1 MSTLLCPRR
10 VGALP
15 AEVQRKTSRPER
27 ANTLTQFVC
36 PAQLVLRKEPPVRG
50 EPADAVRVPR
60 SASAEKGCRPKRVN
74 RLRGSDVPISRYRK
88 KKRADV

>member
-27 ANTLTQFVC
+27 ANTLTQFEY
-36 PAQLVLRKEPPVRG
+36 PAQPVLRKEPPVRG
-50 EPADAVRVPR
+50 EHADAVRAPR
-60 SASAEKGCRPKRVN
+60 WVGAEKKAAARTG
-74 RLRGSDVPISRYRK
+74 
-88 KKRADV
+88 

>member
-15 AEVQRKTSRPER
+15 AEAQRNTSRPER
-27 ANTLTQFVC
+27 ANSLTQFVC
-36 PAQLVLRKEPPVRG
+36 PAQLVLRKEPPGKG
-50 EPADAVRVPR
+50 EHADAVRAPR
-60 SASAEKGCRPKRVN
+60 WGGAETGCRPERVN
-74 RLRGSDVPISRYRK
+74 RLRGSDAPLSQCRK